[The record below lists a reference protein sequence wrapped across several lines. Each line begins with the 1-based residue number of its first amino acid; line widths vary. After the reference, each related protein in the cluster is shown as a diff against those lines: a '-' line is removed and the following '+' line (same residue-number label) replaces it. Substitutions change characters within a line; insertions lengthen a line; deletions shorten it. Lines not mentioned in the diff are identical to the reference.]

1 MGKCNYCNGSYFVWI
16 PRYAYRITYYSDSNY
31 ENVTGYYD
39 GYGQWCAT
47 TKKLRYK
54 IEDGIKTKE
63 YNGMKYIVHP
73 AFCSDVNYGGF
84 GKEISGFWVAK
95 FKVSANEHDAL
106 GNMYG
111 LTGDLQSVPG
121 VWIGFKQTPGGF
133 YKIARNATFGYT
145 GEKDPIDG
153 YTSYMNS
160 HMAKNSEWGAIVYL
174 THSKFGKDGVN
185 NISKGLKL
193 YSGGE
198 KSGYSKYGWKR
209 NISISTTG
217 NVYGIY
223 DMNQEVNENVAVFA
237 EEIDK
242 RNIKNYGWTE
252 LNKSL
257 ESTKY
262 ATKYKNPNKAKQ
274 GNKTLFNYSITG
286 DAIKEINTGGN
297 DSILSE
303 SYHGNWFSMMKFVYN
318 SWPFSY
324 RTGFYGVSNDNGSGA
339 VVQNFRDILV
349 P

>member
-1 MGKCNYCNGSYFVWI
+1 MTPIIWNNEYKVVETTSTNSEWYDYSQKKWANAITANGSYFVWI

-160 HMAKNSEWGAIVYL
+160 HMAKNSDWGAIVY
-174 THSKFGKDGVN
+174 
-185 NISKGLKL
+185 
-193 YSGGE
+193 
-198 KSGYSKYGWKR
+198 
-209 NISISTTG
+209 
-217 NVYGIY
+217 
-223 DMNQEVNENVAVFA
+223 
-237 EEIDK
+237 
-242 RNIKNYGWTE
+242 
-252 LNKSL
+252 
-257 ESTKY
+257 
-262 ATKYKNPNKAKQ
+262 
-274 GNKTLFNYSITG
+274 
-286 DAIKEINTGGN
+286 
-297 DSILSE
+297 
-303 SYHGNWFSMMKFVYN
+303 
-318 SWPFSY
+318 
-324 RTGFYGVSNDNGSGA
+324 
-339 VVQNFRDILV
+339 
-349 P
+349 